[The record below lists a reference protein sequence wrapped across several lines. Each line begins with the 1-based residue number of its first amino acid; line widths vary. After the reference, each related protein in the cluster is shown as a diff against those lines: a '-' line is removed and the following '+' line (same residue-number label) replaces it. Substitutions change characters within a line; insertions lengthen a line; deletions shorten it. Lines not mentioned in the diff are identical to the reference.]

1 MKPYRLLEDHRAVAV
16 HQYPVLQVP
25 ADGAGEYAPLDLPP
39 EAHQVLHGVAVG
51 DVRHVLVD
59 YGTGVELLR
68 YVVCGRA
75 DRTTSLRSINQP
87 C

>member
-25 ADGAGEYAPLDLPP
+25 ADGAGEYAPLYLAT

-51 DVRHVLVD
+51 DVRHVAPIVFTPLSWA
-59 YGTGVELLR
+59 R
-68 YVVCGRA
+68 R
-75 DRTTSLRSINQP
+75 
-87 C
+87 